1 MRTVILGRSFLS
13 MAAMA
18 AALAVASLS
27 PALASPVGTPE
38 PTLSAD
44 LQESLT
50 ETYGDEE
57 GAYLQQETLRL
68 VQEALVRRGAQPVAD
83 GGALTIEITIVRA
96 VPNRP
101 TMTQLRDTP
110 GLSME
115 SISIGGA
122 EFEAVIRD
130 ANGVERARVTHE
142 RFSFDIEDSI
152 AAGVWTD
159 ARRAMRG
166 FAHMVA
172 VALVGLA

>member
-1 MRTVILGRSFLS
+1 MRTLILGRSFLS
-13 MAAMA
+13 LAAMA
-18 AALAVASLS
+18 TVLAVTGLS

-44 LQESLT
+44 LQESLS

-68 VQEALVRRGAQPVAD
+68 VQEALVRRGAEPVAD

-96 VPNRP
+96 MPNRP
-101 TMTQLRDTP
+101 TMNQLRDTP
-110 GLSME
+110 SLSMD

-142 RFSFDIEDSI
+142 RFSFDITDSI

-166 FAHMVA
+166 FAHKVA
-172 VALVGLA
+172 DAYVSLS